1 MTPSLSLPPQ
11 YQLVAYDAIDSVVD
25 EARRLA
31 EQGAEEGTLVW
42 AKQQSA
48 ARGRFERPWLSPA
61 GNLYCAL
68 ILRLEEPPAAA
79 LQVSYVAAVSL
90 GATIAELIGPA
101 ELHYRWPNDILLNEV
116 KVAGLMLAAP
126 PRSANAAYDWLVLG
140 VAVNVNT
147 QPAAVEA
154 ETVAA
159 HSDRFGGVPE
169 TLVLEDFA
177 RHFLSWI
184 NRWAD
189 EGFTPV
195 QKAWQLRAHDIGH
208 ATKVKLRDETLEGQF
223 IELDG
228 EGAMIMQTPDAGRRK
243 ITLAE
248 FYGV

>member
-11 YQLVAYDAIDSVVD
+11 YKLVAYDTIDSVVD
-25 EARRLA
+25 EAKRLA

-42 AKQQSA
+42 AKQQRA
-48 ARGRFERPWLSPA
+48 GHGRFERPWLSPA

-68 ILRLEEPPAAA
+68 ILRLEEPPQVA

-101 ELHYRWPNDILLNEV
+101 ALHYRWPNDILLNEI
-116 KVAGLMLAAP
+116 KVAGLLLAAS
-126 PRSANAAYDWLVLG
+126 PRSADAAYDWLVLG
-140 VAVNVNT
+140 GAVNVNT
-147 QPAAVEA
+147 QPADVEA
-154 ETVAA
+154 ETVGA

-169 TLVLEDFA
+169 TLVLEYFA

-189 EGFTPV
+189 EGFAPV
-195 QKAWQLRAHDIGH
+195 RKAWELRAHGIGQM
-208 ATKVKLRDETLEGQF
+208 TKVELQSETLEGQF
-223 IELDG
+223 VELDG
-228 EGAMIMQTPDAGRRK
+228 EGAMIMQPPDAGRRK